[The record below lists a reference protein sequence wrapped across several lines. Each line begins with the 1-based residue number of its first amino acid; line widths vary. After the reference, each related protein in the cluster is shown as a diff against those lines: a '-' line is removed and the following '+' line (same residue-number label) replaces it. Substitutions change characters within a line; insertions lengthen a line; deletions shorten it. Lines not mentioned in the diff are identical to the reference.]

1 MKDEVVLLSN
11 YLRNEG
17 MSVSIRS
24 TVLAHHIFNNM
35 RDLMTYDELYNS
47 LKIVYVKDIEDNEKF
62 ERGFKKVFEKIELKP
77 EKSKSESQQATEEYD
92 NNQTEEMTQQPPASQ
107 PNLDELQELYNQMV
121 KEKAESK
128 AKEGRMLD
136 GSMLL
141 LDTFDPRVF
150 ELCRKLSR
158 KIANK
163 RSKRKKRNKS
173 HNIDMPKT
181 IRSNIKNGGHCI
193 NLIKSKPPMKK
204 TNHIFLCDVSGSCE
218 WITAWFFLLLYGCKR
233 TFNKMKVYDFDNK
246 ITDVT
251 DLLELEKFRT
261 IGQVNVAQRARG
273 ISCYGQSDMAKSFEE
288 FLEIAEITNRTDIII
303 LTDCRDWKGKRE
315 NGILKS
321 ASLMKTMKAKA
332 HDVIILNPEK
342 KIRWNNQTSCV
353 KDYEKMGVRVFETS
367 SLDKFEKV
375 ISEL

>member
-62 ERGFKKVFEKIELKP
+62 ERGFKKVFDKIELKP
-77 EKSKSESQQATEEYD
+77 EPQPESQEAIEEYD

-107 PNLDELQELYNQMV
+107 PNLDELQELYDQMV

-150 ELCRKLSR
+150 ELCRKLGR

-163 RSKRKKRNKS
+163 RSKRKKRNNS
-173 HNIDMPKT
+173 HHIDMPKT
-181 IRSNIKNGGHCI
+181 IRSNIKYGGHCI

-233 TFNKMKVYDFDNK
+233 TFNKMKVYNFDNK

-261 IGQVNVAQRARG
+261 IGQVNVAQRAKG

-315 NGILKS
+315 NGILQS
-321 ASLMKTMKAKA
+321 ASLMKTMKTKA